1 MIRRA
6 ELKLSCSRVIQMQ
19 GAETKNRYAT
29 YSEQFVE
36 LHSYSTFWS
45 GILGFSIFFAIVNLF
60 WSFMKRNKVDP
71 GSNPWGGMSLE
82 WTHTSSPPHPH
93 NFETDPVFEH
103 GPYDYDKVIVEKTYK
118 K

>member
-1 MIRRA
+1 
-6 ELKLSCSRVIQMQ
+6 
-19 GAETKNRYAT
+19 
-29 YSEQFVE
+29 
-36 LHSYSTFWS
+36 
-45 GILGFSIFFAIVNLF
+45 
-60 WSFMKRNKVDP
+60 MKRNKVDP

>member
-1 MIRRA
+1 MYNQTIANIAALGVFIGFNGTFFPQFLLGLRGMPR
-6 ELKLSCSRVIQMQ
+6 
-19 GAETKNRYAT
+19 RYAT
-29 YSEQFVE
+29 YDEQFVE

-45 GILGFSIFFAIVNLF
+45 GIL
-60 WSFMKRNKVDP
+60 DP
-71 GSNPWGGMSLE
+71 GSNPWGGMTLE

-93 NFETDPVFEH
+93 NFEEEPVLQH